1 MPQLYQKL
9 GIHFQY
15 PDNWTLDEQEALE
28 GNGAVSVFSPEGGF
42 WSVAVH
48 PPTADLPKLLSAAVT
63 AMREVYEQL
72 DAEAVD
78 ETIAG
83 QELIGYDMNF
93 YCLDLTNSACVR
105 GIRAGQRILVIFCQA
120 EDREFERIAPIF
132 HAMSTSLLQPAG

>member
-28 GNGAVSVFSPEGGF
+28 GNGAVSVYSPEGGF

-48 PPTADLPKLLSAAVT
+48 PSTADLPKLLSAAVS

-72 DAEAVD
+72 DSEAVE

-83 QELIGYDMNF
+83 QELSGYDMNF
-93 YCLDLTNSACVR
+93 YCLDLTNTASVR
-105 GIRAGQRILVIFCQA
+105 GLRTGQRTLVIFCQA
-120 EDREFERIAPIF
+120 EDREYERIEPIF
-132 HAMSTSLLQPAG
+132 RAMSTSLLK

>member
-28 GNGAVSVFSPEGGF
+28 GNGAVSVYSPEGGF

-48 PPTADLPKLLSAAVT
+48 PSTADLPKLLSAAVS

-72 DAEAVD
+72 DSEAVE

-83 QELIGYDMNF
+83 QELSGYDMNF
-93 YCLDLTNSACVR
+93 YCLDLTNTATVR
-105 GIRAGQRILVIFCQA
+105 GLRTGQRTLVIFCQA
-120 EDREFERIAPIF
+120 EDREYERIEPIF
-132 HAMSTSLLQPAG
+132 RAMSTSLLK

>member
-28 GNGAVSVFSPEGGF
+28 GNGAVSVYSPEGGF

-48 PPTADLPKLLSAAVT
+48 PSTADLPKLLSAAVS

-72 DAEAVD
+72 DSEAVE

-83 QELIGYDMNF
+83 QELSGYDMNF
-93 YCLDLTNSACVR
+93 YCLDLTNTATVR
-105 GIRAGQRILVIFCQA
+105 GLRTGQRTLVIFCQP
-120 EDREFERIAPIF
+120 EDREYERIEPIF
-132 HAMSTSLLQPAG
+132 RAMSTSLLK

>member
-1 MPQLYQKL
+1 MPQLYKKL

-28 GNGAVSVFSPEGGF
+28 GNGAVTVFSPEGGF

-48 PPTADLPKLLSAAVT
+48 PAQADLPKLLSAAVT

-72 DAEAVD
+72 DSEPAE

-83 QELIGYDMNF
+83 HELTGYDMNF
-93 YCLDLTNSACVR
+93 YCLDLTNTACVR
-105 GIRAGQRILVIFCQA
+105 GIRDGQRTLVIYCQA
-120 EDREFERIAPIF
+120 EDREYERIAPIF
-132 HAMSTSLLQPAG
+132 HAMSTSLLK

>member
-9 GIHFQY
+9 GIHFQF

-28 GNGAVSVFSPEGGF
+28 GNGAVSVYSPEGGF

-48 PPTADLPKLLSAAVT
+48 PSTADLPKLLSAAVS

-72 DAEAVD
+72 DSEAVE

-83 QELIGYDMNF
+83 QELSGYDMNF
-93 YCLDLTNSACVR
+93 YCLDLTNTATVR
-105 GIRAGQRILVIFCQA
+105 GLRTGQRTLVIFCQA
-120 EDREFERIAPIF
+120 EDREYERIEPIF
-132 HAMSTSLLQPAG
+132 RAMSTSLLK